1 MRTHTDSP
9 FINVTSLGPRSKA
22 TATAQT
28 EEGMSFKQVL
38 NAAQSEGS
46 ITSQVKENR
55 PSNGSSLRQWLL
67 EKANDDST
75 EAATLARNYAYNSLN
90 GEGVDL
96 TDYPIIRYCATGEVV
111 TRETTAYFG
120 KTMAWMQKERSL
132 LYESELIKGSPPA
145 KILEKVLDFND
156 SLPKRF
162 RDMANW

>member
-1 MRTHTDSP
+1 MQTHTDSP
-9 FINVTSLGPRSKA
+9 FPNVTCLGPRSKA

-38 NAAQSEGS
+38 DATQSEGS
-46 ITSQVKENR
+46 IVSQGKENR
-55 PSNGSSLRQWLL
+55 PSNGSSFRQWLL

-75 EAATLARNYAYNSLN
+75 EATTLARNYAYNSLN

-96 TDYPIIRYCATGEVV
+96 TDYPIIRYCATGEIV

-120 KTMAWMQKERSL
+120 KTMASMQKERSR

-145 KILEKVLDFND
+145 KILEKILDFND
-156 SLPKRF
+156 ALPKRF